1 MMRKII
7 FTIST
12 FILSLLTMMFSSCG
26 EAEFEYSSA
35 PCYLIIDNSLHHDAT
50 LASALT
56 QYSGTYVTIAIT
68 TKSGARYF
76 SFTNNVG
83 KHTESIFNAY
93 DERRSLLLGYN
104 GGLIVGYGNSIDGVL
119 YAYDRECPN
128 CYDLTGTPIAGE
140 LTTDAYNLY
149 DADGKLC
156 SIGYCY
162 ECYGIIVNEDLL
174 AKAGYQ
180 LSDITNFETLKAVA
194 EDIHARASELGFD
207 AFTSSSMSDDSSWRF
222 TGHLA
227 NLEYYYESGDDPGQD
242 RTDHRRCR
250 SEPPTPRSRS
260 DRTQPCPRRTR

>member
-12 FILSLLTMMFSSCG
+12 FILTLLTMMFSSCG

-56 QYSGTYVTIAIT
+56 QYSGTYVTITIT

-104 GGLIVGYGNSIDGVL
+104 GGLIVGFDNSVDGIL

-128 CYDLTGTPIAGE
+128 CFDPNMLPLKSRPLSVSENGIAKCSYCKRQ
-140 LTTDAYNLY
+140 YNLNNGGFISNG
-149 DADGKLC
+149 DKGKKLTRYSC
-156 SIGYCY
+156 HATGA
-162 ECYGIIVNEDLL
+162 YGILTVN
-174 AKAGYQ
+174 
-180 LSDITNFETLKAVA
+180 
-194 EDIHARASELGFD
+194 
-207 AFTSSSMSDDSSWRF
+207 
-222 TGHLA
+222 
-227 NLEYYYESGDDPGQD
+227 
-242 RTDHRRCR
+242 
-250 SEPPTPRSRS
+250 
-260 DRTQPCPRRTR
+260 

>member
-12 FILSLLTMMFSSCG
+12 FILTLLTMMFSSCG

-56 QYSGTYVTIAIT
+56 QYSGTYVTITIT

-104 GGLIVGYGNSIDGVL
+104 GGLIVGFGNSVDGIL

-128 CYDLTGTPIAGE
+128 CFDPNMLPSKSRPLSVSENGIAKCGYCKRQYDLNNGGFISYGDKGKKLTRYSCHATGA
-140 LTTDAYNLY
+140 
-149 DADGKLC
+149 
-156 SIGYCY
+156 
-162 ECYGIIVNEDLL
+162 YGILTVN
-174 AKAGYQ
+174 
-180 LSDITNFETLKAVA
+180 
-194 EDIHARASELGFD
+194 
-207 AFTSSSMSDDSSWRF
+207 
-222 TGHLA
+222 
-227 NLEYYYESGDDPGQD
+227 
-242 RTDHRRCR
+242 
-250 SEPPTPRSRS
+250 
-260 DRTQPCPRRTR
+260 

>member
-35 PCYLIIDNSLHHDAT
+35 PCYLIIDNSLHQDAT

-56 QYSGTYVTIAIT
+56 QYSGTYVTITII

-93 DERRSLLLGYN
+93 DERRSLILGYN

-119 YAYDRECPN
+119 YAFDRECPN
-128 CYDLTGTPIAGE
+128 CFDPNMLPLKSRPLSVSEDGIA
-140 LTTDAYNLY
+140 TKIYR
-149 DADGKLC
+149 
-156 SIGYCY
+156 S
-162 ECYGIIVNEDLL
+162 L
-174 AKAGYQ
+174 A
-180 LSDITNFETLKAVA
+180 
-194 EDIHARASELGFD
+194 
-207 AFTSSSMSDDSSWRF
+207 
-222 TGHLA
+222 
-227 NLEYYYESGDDPGQD
+227 
-242 RTDHRRCR
+242 
-250 SEPPTPRSRS
+250 
-260 DRTQPCPRRTR
+260 

>member
-35 PCYLIIDNSLHHDAT
+35 PCYLILDNSLHQDAT

-56 QYSGTYVTIAIT
+56 QYSGTYVTITII

-104 GGLIVGYGNSIDGVL
+104 GGLIVGFGNSVDGIL
-119 YAYDRECPN
+119 YTYDRECPN
-128 CYDLTGTPIAGE
+128 CFDPNMLTLKSRPLSVSENGIAKCGYCKRQYDLNNGGFISNGDKGKKLTRYSCHATGA
-140 LTTDAYNLY
+140 
-149 DADGKLC
+149 
-156 SIGYCY
+156 
-162 ECYGIIVNEDLL
+162 YGILSVN
-174 AKAGYQ
+174 
-180 LSDITNFETLKAVA
+180 
-194 EDIHARASELGFD
+194 
-207 AFTSSSMSDDSSWRF
+207 
-222 TGHLA
+222 
-227 NLEYYYESGDDPGQD
+227 
-242 RTDHRRCR
+242 
-250 SEPPTPRSRS
+250 
-260 DRTQPCPRRTR
+260 

>member
-7 FTIST
+7 FSIST
-12 FILSLLTMMFSSCG
+12 LILTLLTATFASCG

-56 QYSGTYVTIAIT
+56 RYSNTFVTITIK

-104 GGLIVGYGNSIDGVL
+104 GGLIVGFGHSVDGIL

-128 CYDLTGTPIAGE
+128 CFDPNMLPLKSRPLSVSENGIAKCGYCKRQYDLNNRGIISQGDKGKKMTRYNCHA
-140 LTTDAYNLY
+140 TDP
-149 DADGKLC
+149 
-156 SIGYCY
+156 
-162 ECYGIIVNEDLL
+162 YGILTVN
-174 AKAGYQ
+174 
-180 LSDITNFETLKAVA
+180 
-194 EDIHARASELGFD
+194 
-207 AFTSSSMSDDSSWRF
+207 
-222 TGHLA
+222 
-227 NLEYYYESGDDPGQD
+227 
-242 RTDHRRCR
+242 
-250 SEPPTPRSRS
+250 
-260 DRTQPCPRRTR
+260 